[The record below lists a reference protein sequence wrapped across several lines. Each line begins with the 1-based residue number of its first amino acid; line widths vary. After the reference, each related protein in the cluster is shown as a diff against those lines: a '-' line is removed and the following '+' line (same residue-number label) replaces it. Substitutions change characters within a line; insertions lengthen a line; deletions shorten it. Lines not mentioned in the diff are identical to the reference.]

1 MGLKN
6 CPGWKFLQKVAGFT
20 SPIMKE
26 KGELKMN
33 RYLVKGA
40 MLVVGLLVLGVVVEK
55 KLNKNNKD
63 EGIEPKEENLEVI
76 NAEYSTRKEE
86 SAGQA

>member
-1 MGLKN
+1 
-6 CPGWKFLQKVAGFT
+6 
-20 SPIMKE
+20 
-26 KGELKMN
+26 MN

-63 EGIEPKEENLEVI
+63 EGIEPKEKNLEVI
-76 NAEYSTRKEE
+76 NAEYSTKEE
-86 SAGQA
+86 KSAGQA